1 MKVIHTELKNY
12 NRRADGSVSLRC
24 DSLLE
29 LSSQD
34 IAEIDS
40 HIGDVTIIA
49 LTDSIEQPEN
59 VDIDDILSNLPEN
72 DLIDNHK
79 TPSQRLRGVLWYN
92 CKQKLGRKPTDE
104 EFADYYKKE
113 YEKLIEHYKAKL
125 EELEKELNEV

>member
-1 MKVIHTELKNY
+1 MKIIHTELKNY
-12 NRRADGSVSLRC
+12 NRRADNSVSLKC

-29 LSSQD
+29 LSSED

-40 HIGDVTIIA
+40 HRADIAIIV
-49 LTDSIEQPEN
+49 LTDSKEGLPDI
-59 VDIDDILSNLPEN
+59 DIDDILSNLPEN

-92 CKQKLGRKPTDE
+92 CKQALGRKPTDE

-113 YEKLIEHYKAKL
+113 YDKLIKHYKDKL
-125 EELEKELNEV
+125 DN

>member
-12 NRRADGSVSLRC
+12 NRRADNSVSLKC

-29 LSSQD
+29 LSSED

-40 HIGDVTIIA
+40 HRNDVAILV
-49 LTDSIEQPEN
+49 LTDSQEGTPDI
-59 VDIDDILSNLPEN
+59 DIDDILSNLPEN

-125 EELEKELNEV
+125 DN